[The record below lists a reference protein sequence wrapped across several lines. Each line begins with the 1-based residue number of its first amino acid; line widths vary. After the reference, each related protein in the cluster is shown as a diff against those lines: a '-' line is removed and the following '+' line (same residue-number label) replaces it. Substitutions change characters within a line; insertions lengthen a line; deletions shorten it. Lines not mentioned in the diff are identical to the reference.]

1 MTVKSLMELATMSC
15 IKNIKAL
22 ESIGD
27 YLPYESMRHILLKID
42 NAYQLR
48 QIEINSP
55 QIQGETGELWIRLIE
70 KDFPL
75 EYKANAYKPSSP
87 DKWYRVWEKY
97 KKEHATALEESE
109 RKLMNALAGL
119 KESKEKNTSKIIER
133 KFLPRAGRVGPK
145 RVWGQRDHT
154 SSTLTFNSGSRT
166 KTHTGASVMRKVRR
180 EVKEIANIHGSLS
193 KVIRGPT
200 RHVELK
206 KAPAAMVSDYQRA
219 AQPQFR
225 GAAKAPEPVSAVEQY
240 EQRATVISDSEEDED
255 HDDFFGDAER
265 TAPAQVGSSPTKNI
279 VSEAAKVSLL
289 KKKPA
294 ALRAQPSTTTQKQDG
309 SGAPVKAANRGAAT
323 MANKFRR
330 STTMPR
336 AVSVPSADE
345 ASSPP
350 STMPADESTE
360 ADSRLAPSKTSP
372 APDNS
377 AGQSSPKDTAAA
389 PSEASPPPIQRK
401 RKAVDIFMRRK
412 KRAV

>member
-27 YLPYESMRHILLKID
+27 YLPYELMRHILLKID

-70 KDFPL
+70 RDFPL
-75 EYKANAYKPSSP
+75 EYKANAYKPASP
-87 DKWYRVWEKY
+87 DKWDRVWEKY

-119 KESKEKNTSKIIER
+119 KENKEKNTSKIVER
-133 KFLPRAGRVGPK
+133 KFLPRAGQVGPK
-145 RVWGQRDHT
+145 RVWGPRDHT

-200 RHVELK
+200 RHVQLR
-206 KAPAAMVSDYQRA
+206 KAPAAMVNDYQRA

-225 GAAKAPEPVSAVEQY
+225 GAAKAPEPISAVEQY

-255 HDDFFGDAER
+255 YDDFFGE
-265 TAPAQVGSSPTKNI
+265 APAQIAPPPVKNI

-289 KKKPA
+289 KKRPVA
-294 ALRAQPSTTTQKQDG
+294 GRAQPSNTQKQDG
-309 SGAPVKAANRGAAT
+309 SGPSAKAANRGAAT
-323 MANKFRR
+323 MANKFKRA
-330 STTMPR
+330 TTGPR

-345 ASSPP
+345 GSPP
-350 STMPADESTE
+350 ATEANE
-360 ADSRLAPSKTSP
+360 ADSRLDTSRASP
-372 APDNS
+372 ASEGS
-377 AGQSSPKDTAAA
+377 AGPQSPKETLAA
-389 PSEASPPPIQRK
+389 PPSDASPQPVQRK